1 LCSIPH
7 VTGQEQAVR
16 AAFQRLRKD
25 LEEVC
30 TPTVARSVLFLALE
44 DWGPH
49 APSTR
54 AELPEFVR
62 GPLRRVLIGELGST
76 RAVSL
81 LMELETT
88 LAVVDSEDERVSLK
102 PQPRVSAPMSATS
115 TWALRPVRPGP
126 VDVLVV
132 SDRGSLGT
140 ILQLAVG
147 TDAINVASAT
157 QLKTKTDIPKT
168 TEIVLV
174 DGARPPAL
182 EPVSLARAFD
192 GLPRDVFLAVW
203 AAEEPYGR
211 ELVHA
216 LQAGGIACMPFSA
229 SEGIAPFVDLVRSRR
244 G

>member
-1 LCSIPH
+1 
-7 VTGQEQAVR
+7 VTGQEQAIR

-44 DWGPH
+44 DWGPK

-54 AELPEFVR
+54 DELPEFVR
-62 GPLRRVLIGELGST
+62 GPLRRVLIGELGSA

-81 LMELETT
+81 LVELETT
-88 LAVVDSEDERVSLK
+88 LAVVDCEDERVSLK

-115 TWALRPVRPGP
+115 TWALRPVKPGP
-126 VDVLVV
+126 VDVLVIA
-132 SDRGSLGT
+132 DRGSLAT

-147 TDAINVASAT
+147 ADVINVASAAAF
-157 QLKTKTDIPKT
+157 KRAADIPKT

-174 DGARPPAL
+174 DGARPPAI
-182 EPVSLARAFD
+182 EPVTLARGFD
-192 GLPRDVFLAVW
+192 GLARDVFLAVW

-211 ELVHA
+211 ELVRA
-216 LQAGGIACMPFSA
+216 LQAAGIACVPFSA
-229 SEGIAPFVDLVRSRR
+229 AEGVAPFLDLVRSRR